1 MQIVNGQVLDQLTQ
15 HADKLIG
22 ASDVDDSLDD
32 LAVIN
37 LLIIRIIVHMKQLI
51 DHISKIRRQLLSHLG
66 AGILGRHLFT

>member
-37 LLIIRIIVHMKQLI
+37 LLIIRIIPWNGYTWKTPVYITAPDGKW
-51 DHISKIRRQLLSHLG
+51 
-66 AGILGRHLFT
+66 